1 MRRLLSAHLDAGI
14 QAALFI
20 ACMSKDTEESSQ
32 EGDSEGR
39 KHLGEAALAFNS
51 LIRFGESQLPKR
63 SCSGRSF
70 EPLSHEKGTNDPK
83 AE

>member
-32 EGDSEGR
+32 GGDSEGR

-51 LIRFGESQLPKR
+51 LIRFGESHLPKR
-63 SCSGRSF
+63 SFNSRSF